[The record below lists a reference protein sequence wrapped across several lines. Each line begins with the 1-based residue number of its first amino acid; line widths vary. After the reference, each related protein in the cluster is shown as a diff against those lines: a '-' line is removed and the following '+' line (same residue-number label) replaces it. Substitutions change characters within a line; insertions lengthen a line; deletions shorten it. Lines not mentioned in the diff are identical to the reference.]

1 VEVILKST
9 LTALLIVALA
19 TPAFAEGPSTPLRE
33 AAHQAALNEPLTPQ
47 TPTRQRSWP
56 EEHPIV
62 LGTLVG
68 AGVGGV
74 FGGLTCIS
82 PIAEGNGSCDYYTNS
97 SGARGAGAVYGAAW
111 GAGIGAL
118 AGLVVKLALR

>member
-1 VEVILKST
+1 MKST
-9 LTALLIVALA
+9 LAALLIVALA
-19 TPAFAEGPSTPLRE
+19 TPAFAEGPSTSLRE
-33 AAHQAALNEPLTPQ
+33 AAHQAAITEPLAQNAPA
-47 TPTRQRSWP
+47 RQRSWP

-82 PIAEGNGSCDYYTNS
+82 PIAEGNGSCDYYTDS
-97 SGARGAGAVYGAAW
+97 SGARGAGALYGAAW

-118 AGLVVKLALR
+118 TGLVVKLAMR

>member
-1 VEVILKST
+1 VKST

-19 TPAFAEGPSTPLRE
+19 APAFAEGPSTPLRE
-33 AAHQAALNEPLTPQ
+33 AAHQAALNESLTQ
-47 TPTRQRSWP
+47 NTAARQRSWP
-56 EEHPIV
+56 EQHPIV

-74 FGGLTCIS
+74 YGGLTCIS
-82 PIAEGNGSCDYYTNS
+82 PLAEGNGNCDYYTDRA
-97 SGARGAGAVYGAAW
+97 GAHGAGAVYGAAW